1 MYPCPKKI
9 NKYAIFSIFIVSLS
23 SLCAY
28 CITEYM
34 NSLQLGML
42 NITDI
47 PQSYRILF
55 KVSSSIASV
64 IPIVIF
70 LFLFFSSEIMFNDL
84 FGEEIEKYVL
94 LKILG
99 ISFIPML
106 IYQYFFWFNI
116 LIYCNTISIK
126 EVSDF
131 VNMTFMYGL
140 TLEDFGFINLIC
152 WGCVYLV
159 PVVYFIY
166 KEVNF
171 VSTIVSFLL
180 PSFLTLFFYYILTE

>member
-1 MYPCPKKI
+1 
-9 NKYAIFSIFIVSLS
+9 
-23 SLCAY
+23 
-28 CITEYM
+28 M

-70 LFLFFSSEIMFNDL
+70 LFLYFSSEIMFNAL

-131 VNMTFMYGL
+131 INMTFMYGL

-152 WGCVYLV
+152 WGIVYLV